1 MPVIPLT
8 WYKPYYLYYKFIIE
22 FIYKKYRQKI
32 KLLYNSRQHLISY
45 NSRDKQLV
53 TNPNTMN
60 NKPIHDGEFQRAL
73 KTRHVQLI
81 ALGGIIGSGYFLG
94 TGAVISQVGPSVF
107 LAYILGGLIIYLTM
121 LCMGELAVAIPIS
134 GSFINYTADFISPSL
149 ACGVGWSYWISWV
162 AYIPAECVAGGIIME
177 HFTGVN
183 GYVWAVCF
191 GCLITYINIA
201 KVGTFGEIEFW
212 LAIVK
217 ILALF
222 GFTILALLIFFGVIH
237 GDQPAGMIGG
247 KYIFDQGGLF
257 PNGGMA
263 LLTAMVLLLV
273 NYQGSEIIGLAAGE
287 SIDPARMIP
296 SAIRNVTFRI
306 LFIYI
311 IPVFCLVLIFPWQK
325 AGLANSVFADALNLY
340 GLKWAGVVTSFVT
353 LTATLSC
360 SNSGVY
366 GIVRSLHALARN
378 GMAPARLAK
387 LNHNAVPQNAG
398 IVTLVSIWILLLAGF
413 FFGQT
418 MLYIALLLVSGFT
431 GAIAWIS
438 LCWAQINFR
447 RRLYKAGYTT
457 DNLRYK
463 TPGSPYT
470 GIVAIVLMVGCLVF
484 LFLNQDPTYK
494 IAFTIGFITLFIPI
508 AIYKYFD
515 LDKKRQLGLLNNKH
529 IQFSDIF
536 PKRN

>member
-1 MPVIPLT
+1 MT
-8 WYKPYYLYYKFIIE
+8 KNIE
-22 FIYKKYRQKI
+22 ENGVPINDGGYR
-32 KLLYNSRQHLISY
+32 R
-45 NSRDKQLV
+45 
-53 TNPNTMN
+53 
-60 NKPIHDGEFQRAL
+60 GL
-73 KTRHVQLI
+73 KDRHVQMI

-94 TGAVISQVGPSVF
+94 TGAVVNDVGPSVF
-107 LAYILGGLIIYLTM
+107 IAYMLGGLIIYLTM

-134 GSFINYTADFISPSL
+134 GSFITYTADFISPTV

-162 AYIPAECVAGGIIME
+162 AYVPAECIAGGIIMQ
-177 HFTGVN
+177 HFTGIN

-191 GCLITYINIA
+191 GLLITYINIA

-212 LAIVK
+212 LAIIK
-217 ILALF
+217 IAALM
-222 GFTILALLIFFGVIH
+222 GFVGLSVLIFFGMIH
-237 GDQPAGMIGG
+237 GPQPAGIIGLRFI
-247 KYIFDQGGLF
+247 YDQGGLF

-287 SIDPARMIP
+287 SINPARMIP
-296 SAIRNVTFRI
+296 RAIRTVTFRI

-325 AGLANSVFADALNLY
+325 AGLANSVFADALNFY
-340 GLKWAGVVTSFVT
+340 GLRWAGAVTSFVT

-366 GIVRSLHALARN
+366 GIVRSLNALARN
-378 GMAPARLAK
+378 GMAPKKLAI
-387 LNHNAVPQNAG
+387 LNRNAVPQNAG
-398 IVTLVSIWILLLAGF
+398 IVTLISIWLLLAISY
-413 FFGQT
+413 FFGQS

-447 RRLYKAGYTT
+447 KRLYEAGYTT
-457 DNLRYK
+457 DDLNYK

-470 GIVAIVLMVGCLVF
+470 GYTAIFLMVLCL
-484 LFLNQDPTYK
+484 LFLALNKDHTYK
-494 IAFTIGFITLFIPI
+494 VAFIMGTISLLTPMI
-508 AIYKYFD
+508 IYKCGGFSKNRETIKE
-515 LDKKRQLGLLNNKH
+515 LNKH
-529 IQFSDIF
+529 LRFKDLF
-536 PKRN
+536 PNRNLK

>member
-1 MPVIPLT
+1 MTTQTEL
-8 WYKPYYLYYKFIIE
+8 
-22 FIYKKYRQKI
+22 
-32 KLLYNSRQHLISY
+32 
-45 NSRDKQLV
+45 
-53 TNPNTMN
+53 PNT
-60 NKPIHDGEFQRAL
+60 PTHSGDFQRAL
-73 KTRHVQLI
+73 KDRHVQLI

-94 TGAVISQVGPSVF
+94 TGAVIHQVGPSVF

-134 GSFINYTADFISPSL
+134 GSFINYTADFISPTL

-177 HFTGVN
+177 HFTGIN
-183 GYVWAVCF
+183 GYVWAICF
-191 GCLITYINIA
+191 GLLITYINMCE
-201 KVGTFGEIEFW
+201 VGTFGEIEFW
-212 LAIVK
+212 LAIIK
-217 ILALF
+217 ILALL
-222 GFTILALLIFFGVIH
+222 GFVILSLLIFFGFFH
-237 GDQPAGMIGG
+237 GAQPTGLIGG
-247 KYIFDQGGLF
+247 KFIYDQGGLF

-296 SAIRNVTFRI
+296 NAIRNVTFRI

-325 AGLANSVFADALNLY
+325 AGLNNSVFAEALNFY
-340 GLKWAGVVTSFVT
+340 GLKWAGAVASFVT

-378 GMAPARLAK
+378 GMAPQKLAK
-387 LNHNAVPQNAG
+387 LNRNAVPQNAG
-398 IVTLVSIWILLLAGF
+398 IVTLISIWLLLFIAY

-418 MLYIALLLVSGFT
+418 TLYIALLLVSGFT

-447 RRLYKAGYTT
+447 KQLYKAGYTT
-457 DNLRYK
+457 ADLRYS

-470 GIVAIVLMVGCLVF
+470 GIIAIILMVMCLIF
-484 LFLNQDPTYK
+484 LLLNQDSSYK
-494 IAFTIGFITLFIPI
+494 IAFAIGFITLTVPMI
-508 AIYKYFD
+508 IYKV
-515 LDKKRQLGLLNNKH
+515 LGLQKH
-529 IQFSDIF
+529 RVSQLAKTSVQFSDIF
-536 PKRN
+536 PPRQ

>member
-1 MPVIPLT
+1 MTKDKLNHNVPLSDGG
-8 WYKPYYLYYKFIIE
+8 YK
-22 FIYKKYRQKI
+22 R
-32 KLLYNSRQHLISY
+32 
-45 NSRDKQLV
+45 
-53 TNPNTMN
+53 
-60 NKPIHDGEFQRAL
+60 GL
-73 KTRHVQLI
+73 KDRHVQLI

-94 TGAVISQVGPSVF
+94 TGAVINQVGPAVF
-107 LAYILGGLIIYLTM
+107 IAYILGGLIIYLTM

-134 GSFINYTADFISPSL
+134 GSFITYTAEFISPAF

-162 AYIPAECVAGGIIME
+162 AYIPAECIAGGIIMQ
-177 HFTGVN
+177 HFSGVN

-191 GCLITYINIA
+191 GLLITYINIA

-212 LAIVK
+212 LALIKIV
-217 ILALF
+217 ALM
-222 GFTILALLIFFGVIH
+222 GFVVLSLMIFFGLIH
-237 GDQPAGMIGG
+237 GPHGGGILGG

-287 SIDPARMIP
+287 SINPAYMIP
-296 SAIRNVTFRI
+296 RAVRNVTFRI

-325 AGLANSVFADALNLY
+325 AGLANSVFSDALNY
-340 GLKWAGVVTSFVT
+340 HGLTWAGTVTSFVT

-366 GIVRSLHALARN
+366 GIVRSLNALARN
-378 GMAPARLAK
+378 GMAPQPLSK

-398 IVTLVSIWILLLAGF
+398 IVTLIAIWVLLAAGY
-413 FFGQT
+413 FFGQS

-431 GAIAWIS
+431 GAVAWIS
-438 LCWAQINFR
+438 LCWAQIVFR
-447 RRLYKAGYTT
+447 KRLYKAGYTT
-457 DNLRYK
+457 ADLHYV

-470 GIVAIVLMVGCLVF
+470 GIVAIVLMVLCLIF
-484 LFLNQDPTYK
+484 LLFNTNPTYK
-494 IAFTIGFITLFIPI
+494 MAFFMGLIGFTAPI
-508 AIYKYFD
+508 LVYK
-515 LDKKRQLGLLNNKH
+515 LGGFAKQRPEVLEKH
-529 IQFSDIF
+529 DHLHFKDIF
-536 PKRN
+536 PDRN

>member
-1 MPVIPLT
+1 MTTKTGIP
-8 WYKPYYLYYKFIIE
+8 
-22 FIYKKYRQKI
+22 
-32 KLLYNSRQHLISY
+32 S
-45 NSRDKQLV
+45 
-53 TNPNTMN
+53 
-60 NKPIHDGEFQRAL
+60 KPIADGEFRRAL
-73 KTRHVQLI
+73 KDRHVQLI

-94 TGAVISQVGPSVF
+94 TGTIVNQVGPAVF

-134 GSFINYTADFISPSL
+134 GSFINYTADFISPSF

-183 GYVWAVCF
+183 GYIWAVCF
-191 GCLITYINIA
+191 GVLITYINISE
-201 KVGTFGEIEFW
+201 VGTFGEIEFW
-212 LAIVK
+212 LAIIK
-217 ILALF
+217 IIALF
-222 GFTILALLIFFGVIH
+222 SFVGISLFIFFGIIH
-237 GDQPAGMIGG
+237 GPQPAGIIGG
-247 KYIFDQGGLF
+247 RFILDQGGLF
-257 PNGGMA
+257 PNGYMV
-263 LLTAMVLLLV
+263 LPTAMVLLLV

-287 SIDPARMIP
+287 SIDPAHMIP
-296 SAIRNVTFRI
+296 NAIRNVTYRI

-325 AGLANSVFADALNLY
+325 AGLTNSVFAEALNFY
-340 GLKWAGVVTSFVT
+340 GLKWAGAIASFVT

-378 GMAPARLAK
+378 GMAPKKLAK
-387 LNHNAVPQNAG
+387 LNRNAVPQNAG
-398 IVTLVSIWILLLAGF
+398 IATLISIWLLLLISY

-447 RRLYKAGYTT
+447 KRLYQAGYTT
-457 DNLRYK
+457 ADLRYK

-470 GIVAIVLMVGCLVF
+470 GIIAIVLMIICLFF
-484 LFLNQDPTYK
+484 LLFNEDPTYK
-494 IAFTIGFITLFIPI
+494 IAFAIGLFTLLIPMI
-508 AIYKYFD
+508 IYKY
-515 LDKKRQLGLLNNKH
+515 LSVKKRLDTHLAKNH
-529 IQFSDIF
+529 MMFSDIF
-536 PKRN
+536 PKRK

>member
-1 MPVIPLT
+1 MTNNARVPT
-8 WYKPYYLYYKFIIE
+8 KP
-22 FIYKKYRQKI
+22 
-32 KLLYNSRQHLISY
+32 
-45 NSRDKQLV
+45 
-53 TNPNTMN
+53 M
-60 NKPIHDGEFQRAL
+60 HDGEFRRAL
-73 KTRHVQLI
+73 KDRHVQLI

-94 TGAVISQVGPSVF
+94 TGAVVHQVGPSVF
-107 LAYILGGLIIYLTM
+107 LAYVLGGLIIYLTM

-134 GSFINYTADFISPSL
+134 GSFINYTADFISPSF

-183 GYVWAVCF
+183 GYVWAVAF
-191 GCLITYINIA
+191 GCLITYINIS

-212 LAIVK
+212 LALIK
-217 ILALF
+217 IIALF
-222 GFTILALLIFFGVIH
+222 CFVGLSLLIFFGLIH
-237 GDQPAGMIGG
+237 GPQPAGIIGG
-247 KYIFDQGGLF
+247 KFIFGQGGLF

-325 AGLANSVFADALNLY
+325 AGLNNSVFAVALDFY
-340 GLKWAGVVTSFVT
+340 GLKWAGAVASFVT

-378 GMAPARLAK
+378 GMAPQKLAK
-387 LNHNAVPQNAG
+387 LNRHAVPQNAG
-398 IVTLVSIWILLLAGF
+398 IVTLVSIWLLLFIAY

-447 RRLYKAGYTT
+447 KRLYDAGYTT
-457 DNLRYK
+457 SDLRYT

-470 GIVAIVLMVGCLVF
+470 GIIAIVLMVICLVF
-484 LFLNQDPTYK
+484 LLLNEDPSYK
-494 IAFTIGFITLFIPI
+494 IAFAIGFITLVAPMVV
-508 AIYKYFD
+508 YKY
-515 LDKKRQLGLLNNKH
+515 LGLHQHRETILSNKH
-529 IQFSDIF
+529 VLFSDVF
-536 PKRN
+536 PARSKQPCQKI